1 MAIIGHRR
9 NRLHPHAY
17 EGEMDKK
24 LLNRTDAADYLGVDR
39 HTLINWEKENYGPQP
54 GRTPN
59 GQPLYSR
66 SQLDEFVDNFGT
78 EAA

>member
-1 MAIIGHRR
+1 
-9 NRLHPHAY
+9 
-17 EGEMDKK
+17 MDKK
-24 LLNRTDAADYLGVDR
+24 LLNRTDAADYLGIDR

-66 SQLDEFVDNFGT
+66 NQLDEFVDSFG
-78 EAA
+78 AAAA